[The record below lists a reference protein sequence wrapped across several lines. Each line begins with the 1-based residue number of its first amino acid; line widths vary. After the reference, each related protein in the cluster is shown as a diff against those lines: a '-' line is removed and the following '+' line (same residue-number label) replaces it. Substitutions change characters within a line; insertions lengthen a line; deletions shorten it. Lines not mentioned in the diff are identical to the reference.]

1 MLFRSIKGDVHA
13 QIYRDMASVII
24 RGVFMHVD
32 SKEKSP
38 KTSNRSPQPNIW
50 SKYTVKR
57 MNKIGREKGNG
68 RGMKRHRNIEGGR
81 WRRRRRNL
89 IRQVSLEEFD
99 LSPNYGSS
107 ALDVGEAGPLGQ

>member
-1 MLFRSIKGDVHA
+1 
-13 QIYRDMASVII
+13 
-24 RGVFMHVD
+24 
-32 SKEKSP
+32 
-38 KTSNRSPQPNIW
+38 
-50 SKYTVKR
+50 

-81 WRRRRRNL
+81 WR